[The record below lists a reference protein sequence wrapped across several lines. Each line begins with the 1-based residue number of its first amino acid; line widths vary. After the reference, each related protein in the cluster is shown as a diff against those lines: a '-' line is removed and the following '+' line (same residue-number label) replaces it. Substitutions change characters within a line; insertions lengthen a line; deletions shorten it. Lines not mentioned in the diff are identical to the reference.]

1 MLSPAVVQA
10 SVGLVV
16 LYALVIIV
24 WYELIR
30 SLVVH
35 RLRRRQGGE
44 GNRVRSPSGPA
55 APMENGAHPG
65 MNGHAPAH
73 LSGPEELELERAR
86 RHFQRARQA
95 AQAERDAAI
104 EAANNAAQQ
113 AIGRIER
120 RYREI
125 DGAYIEQETERISE
139 MLLRPAI
146 DESGDSL
153 GETDGRGGWVS

>member
-1 MLSPAVVQA
+1 MLGPAVVQA

-16 LYALVIIV
+16 LYGLVILV
-24 WYELIR
+24 WYELLRSHVVRRLKRRRDDEAR
-30 SLVVH
+30 SL
-35 RLRRRQGGE
+35 RPGE
-44 GNRVRSPSGPA
+44 
-55 APMENGAHPG
+55 PMEEDALPG
-65 MNGHAPAH
+65 QNGHAPAT
-73 LSGPEELELERAR
+73 LAAPDELELDRAR
-86 RHFQRARQA
+86 RYFHRARQA

-139 MLLRPAI
+139 VLTRPPS
-146 DESGDSL
+146 ENGDS
-153 GETDGRGGWVS
+153 GATQVP